1 MANNDLATVRKF
13 IFCIWSL
20 IRMERWFLQIIKK
33 KLTSLDKFLQVNYH
47 KTLNPPLKKNPPA
60 NISCL
65 NPDTPLVQACLTIL

>member
-33 KLTSLDKFLQVNYH
+33 KLTTLDKVLQVNYH
-47 KTLNPPLKKNPPA
+47 KTLNPPFCTPTKTFEKKSPR
-60 NISCL
+60 
-65 NPDTPLVQACLTIL
+65 